1 MSSFAKLVSI
11 LFFFFSFLPTKT
23 TAKSCPT
30 TYCSSSEIL
39 LPVRFPFRLTSRNQD
54 PRCGYPG
61 FDLSCKNGNPTISLP
76 SGDFVV
82 RLINYGYQMLIIED
96 PQSCLPKR
104 FLSGNFTVRGTPFRV
119 GSFQRFTF
127 LNCSSTEN
135 TTGDEMVSIPCLSGI
150 SFTVK
155 AIPTVIFKPPP
166 PSCLVISEALVP
178 LPTLS
183 QRWLDNWQWY
193 RDAYIVFEWDEPSC
207 YDCEQ
212 RGGDCGFKSDTGL
225 ELGCFNAPKKGSR
238 SPKGVRYL
246 LYTAGS
252 IGILIFIGICARFYC
267 SPSGNQR
274 LLAANREI
282 SSGRIIINQNSANI
296 VSMGLD
302 DTIIGSYPKTLIG
315 ESCRLPNPT
324 DNTCSI
330 CLSEYKAKEALRTI
344 PDCGHYF
351 HDDCIVEWLKLN
363 ATCPLCRNMPPRSVI
378 R

>member
-1 MSSFAKLVSI
+1 MSSFAKLVSV
-11 LFFFFSFLPTKT
+11 FFFFSFLPTKT

-30 TYCSSSEIL
+30 TYCSSSKIS
-39 LPVRFPFRLTSRNQD
+39 LPVRFPFQLTSQNPD

-61 FDLSCKNGNPTISLP
+61 FNLSCQNGNLTISLP

-82 RLINYGYQMLIIED
+82 RLINYEYQILMVED
-96 PQSCLPKR
+96 PQSCFPKR

-119 GSFQRFTF
+119 GSLQRFTF
-127 LNCSSTEN
+127 LNCSSAEN
-135 TTGDEMVSIPCLSGI
+135 STGDEMVSIPCLSD
-150 SFTVK
+150 SNFTVK
-155 AIPTVIFKPPP
+155 AVPTGILTSPP
-166 PSCLVISEALVP
+166 PSCLVISEVSVP
-178 LPTLS
+178 VWTSS

-225 ELGCFNAPKKGSR
+225 ELGCFNAPKKGI
-238 SPKGVRYL
+238 VHYL
-246 LYTAGS
+246 LYAAGG
-252 IGILIFIGICARFYC
+252 IGILIIIGIQLYVRFSYC
-267 SPSGNQR
+267 PSRNQQSR
-274 LLAANREI
+274 AANREA
-282 SSGRIIINQNSANI
+282 SSGGITINQNPGSI
-296 VSMGLD
+296 VSRGLD

-330 CLSEYKAKEALRTI
+330 CLSEYIAKEALRTI

-363 ATCPLCRNMPPRSVI
+363 ATCPLCRNLPQRPARS
-378 R
+378 

>member
-11 LFFFFSFLPTKT
+11 FFLSSFLPTKT

-30 TYCSSSEIL
+30 TYCSSSEIS

-82 RLINYGYQMLIIED
+82 GLINYGYQMLIIED

-119 GSFQRFTF
+119 GSFQSFTF

-166 PSCLVISEALVP
+166 PPSCLVISEAWVP

-183 QRWLDNWQWY
+183 QRGLGNWQWY

-225 ELGCFNAPKKGSR
+225 ELGCFNAPKKGI
-238 SPKGVRYL
+238 VRYL
-246 LYTAGS
+246 LYAAGG
-252 IGILIFIGICARFYC
+252 IGILIFIGIQLYRFSR
-267 SPSGNQR
+267 SPSRNQQSR
-274 LLAANREI
+274 AANREA
-282 SSGRIIINQNSANI
+282 SSGGITINQNSGSI
-296 VSMGLD
+296 VSRGLD

-363 ATCPLCRNMPPRSVI
+363 ATCPLCRNLPQRPSRS
-378 R
+378 